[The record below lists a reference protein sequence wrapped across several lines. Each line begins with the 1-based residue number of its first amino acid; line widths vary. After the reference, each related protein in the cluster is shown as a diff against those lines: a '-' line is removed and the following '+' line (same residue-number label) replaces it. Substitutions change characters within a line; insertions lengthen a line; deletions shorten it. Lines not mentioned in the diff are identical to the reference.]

1 MEIDQANTV
10 SALFDK
16 GKREELEEKKLNS
29 GFFNASEGSP
39 VEYFNIDTNDLAG
52 ELSTFERVDTDR
64 KAHFSNTSWSLEKMQ
79 DWANRIRKDQLN
91 KAENAQWDPENPQ
104 TEAGKAKEALNNILS
119 NSSIQGVKTIK
130 SWESGDI
137 KIGTSTYKIENNQL
151 TIKS

>member
-64 KAHFSNTSWSLEKMQ
+64 KAHFSNTS
-79 DWANRIRKDQLN
+79 
-91 KAENAQWDPENPQ
+91 
-104 TEAGKAKEALNNILS
+104 
-119 NSSIQGVKTIK
+119 
-130 SWESGDI
+130 
-137 KIGTSTYKIENNQL
+137 
-151 TIKS
+151 